1 MDLFSLFLQSPPT
14 SLGHLD
20 FFQWETDASLCVPP
34 PNFKGH
40 ILNFLKNNLS
50 FTPGIAK
57 SPIPAFFKSERSQS
71 AFCRHHN
78 IWQRAPL
85 FWPRKRKY
93 PPPPPLPPQPRE
105 WRRAVSFL
113 PRKFPNLF
121 FFFFKSDLLLPGL
134 LEWWWLNGISTSSE
148 FCGITFSSFLPCA
161 GKLFH
166 PCTFTALDFCWT
178 SKTTEKIPFCY
189 TFTLFS
195 LACTFF

>member
-93 PPPPPLPPQPRE
+93 PPTPTPATAAAGVKESCQFPSQE
-105 WRRAVSFL
+105 VS
-113 PRKFPNLF
+113 KSIF
-121 FFFFKSDLLLPGL
+121 FFFLSL
-134 LEWWWLNGISTSSE
+134 
-148 FCGITFSSFLPCA
+148 TFSYLDCWSDGGWMGFPLPA
-161 GKLFH
+161 NSVGLHLALF
-166 PCTFTALDFCWT
+166 FRVL
-178 SKTTEKIPFCY
+178 EN
-189 TFTLFS
+189 
-195 LACTFF
+195 FFILVPLQL